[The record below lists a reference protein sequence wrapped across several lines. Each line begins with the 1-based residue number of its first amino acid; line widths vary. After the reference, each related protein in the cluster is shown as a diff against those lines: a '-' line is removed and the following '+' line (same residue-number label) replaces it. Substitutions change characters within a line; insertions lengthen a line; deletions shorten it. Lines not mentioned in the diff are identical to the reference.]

1 MHTLLNTLPQIL
13 KKSTSEDTF
22 HMDIRGK
29 ETKTSDDKEIYY
41 TTEKKDE
48 AFKTVTE
55 INEPCNHKVHFEFR
69 AL

>member
-1 MHTLLNTLPQIL
+1 
-13 KKSTSEDTF
+13 
-22 HMDIRGK
+22 MDIRGK

-41 TTEKKDE
+41 KTEKKDE